1 MLLPR
6 ALAVS
11 AWILHINRNTGIPEE
26 PKMSSISPRIP
37 QQPPPALE
45 VSTVGGG
52 SWSLADQD
60 DENFNMVVFYRGL
73 HCPICSMYLGGLNK
87 LAGEFSDRGVN
98 ILVVS
103 SDSEERATEAK
114 EKWGLDNLTV
124 GYGVDLDKAR
134 EWGLYI
140 SAGKDVSGARIEEP
154 ALFSE
159 PGLFLTK
166 PDGSVYFVTTQTMPF
181 ARPAFAELL
190 KGLDFVIA
198 KNYPGRGEV
207 VDHNKAVAAE

>member
-1 MLLPR
+1 
-6 ALAVS
+6 
-11 AWILHINRNTGIPEE
+11 
-26 PKMSSISPRIP
+26 MSSISPLIP
-37 QQPPPALE
+37 QQPAPALE

-60 DENFNMVVFYRGL
+60 AENFNMVVFYRGL

-87 LAGEFSDRGVN
+87 RADEFADRGVK

-140 SAGKDVSGARIEEP
+140 SSKAQDSEP
-154 ALFSE
+154 ARFAE
-159 PGLFLTK
+159 PGLVAVR
-166 PDGSVYFVTTQTMPF
+166 PDGTIYAMWLQTVPFTRPNLDDLLGGLSFVV
-181 ARPAFAELL
+181 E
-190 KGLDFVIA
+190 KG
-198 KNYPGRGEV
+198 YPTRGEL
-207 VDHNKAVAAE
+207 AA